1 MILLVLEISEN
12 RFFSQDHLLD
22 IGLLVV
28 FDEVTVAFE
37 RAGDER
43 FILATMLSSDALTGI
58 GSCCSLGIC
67 GALWRSFMEL
77 VSCIHCREIAQSR
90 YVLMK
95 LIGCM
100 LYFIA
105 FSFPSPA
112 LIESKNDN
120 QADRESVDVNGQ

>member
-1 MILLVLEISEN
+1 MVFEISEN
-12 RFFSQDHLLD
+12 RFFSHSHLLEAAVFATFEEE
-22 IGLLVV
+22 LVLT
-28 FDEVTVAFE
+28 FDVSGA
-37 RAGDER
+37 DDR
-43 FILATMLSSDALTGI
+43 FILATILSSDAFTGI